1 MEIAGNVK
9 SNFQRTTVP
18 CFDEMKVSGT
28 YEYDQKD
35 DEIMGPHAYMKVVLA
50 RSLFDSWKKPVYI
63 HEKMTEVILKSIISK
78 LHKINYNVVACAS
91 DCGGGNQGL
100 RKELAI
106 NIDKTF
112 IIHPQTEGHIYFL
125 LIYHTC

>member
-35 DEIMGPHAYMKVVLA
+35 YEIMGPHSHMQEVLA
-50 RSLFDSWKKPVYI
+50 RTLFDSWKQPV
-63 HEKMTEVILKSIISK
+63 
-78 LHKINYNVVACAS
+78 
-91 DCGGGNQGL
+91 
-100 RKELAI
+100 
-106 NIDKTF
+106 
-112 IIHPQTEGHIYFL
+112 
-125 LIYHTC
+125 